1 MKIFHWEKVIYI
13 TASIIIGSASILF
26 NNVLAAFLAVFCSF
40 IAFKSGKNLKKLNAE
55 ENLSRI
61 NNVSNSRIVLAI
73 SFLIYSIVL
82 SIITVFLST
91 LDSFFTLSLISWLLS
106 IILLVLSGLSYD
118 QIRLFEYVNRLKAI
132 KIQDHKEA
140 VIEISTIFII
150 TSIAFYLR
158 VAYLDIV
165 PVAVHGDEGEMGMQ
179 ALRVLG
185 IGEPLAPFRVG
196 WGPLPS
202 LFYYMQAV
210 TIKLFGRNEIGLRM
224 LSPLFGTACVPLI
237 YYIGKMNW
245 GKVAGFTGA
254 WLMAVSHFHIQ
265 YSRLGLNNIESA
277 FFVILFI
284 FLICFSLT
292 AQKNKRNNDAANYKN
307 SSIQNFWQNN
317 QNMSIY
323 ILIGTTLSIAQY
335 MYHGSRLLP
344 IIAIPIFVILYIRKK
359 INLTKL
365 LIIGLSALIVIAPL
379 ALHYLQNPRD
389 LYGRMDTV
397 SIFNPD
403 NIRNKYGENTNMTS
417 GFTKIILTQVQ
428 KNLQFFLKEGDI
440 SDFYYASV
448 PGFDF
453 ITALLF
459 WLGLGVILS
468 GLMKIPEI
476 IIFTWFVFG
485 IIFGGIITN
494 NPPYGARLLI
504 TTSVVYIIAGVYLQ
518 RIWNDLKYVYK
529 KIPNNN
535 ISLMSVS
542 APLILILA
550 IATFVIN
557 YNVYFQLY
565 PSANINILSIKVTQE
580 IIKEGP
586 SNHIYLFG
594 EGNLYVRHGT
604 IRFLAGVDKA
614 TDLKQLGD
622 LPQLQNDGKGIIVI
636 ATPAKFEEFKQ
647 IQYLFPE
654 GKMFNVFAG
663 SKLVF
668 MKFEISP
675 ET

>member
-1 MKIFHWEKVIYI
+1 MKIFNWEKFIYI
-13 TASIIIGSASILF
+13 VVSIIIGIASILF
-26 NNVLAAFLAVFCSF
+26 NNVLVAFLAAFCSY
-40 IAFKSGKNLKKLNAE
+40 IAFKPGTNLKKLNAE
-55 ENLSRI
+55 ENPSRL

-91 LDSFFTLSLISWLLS
+91 SDSFFTLSLISWLLS
-106 IILLVLSGLSYD
+106 IILLLLSGLSYD
-118 QIRLFEYVNRLKAI
+118 QIGLFEYVNRLKAI
-132 KIQDHKEA
+132 KIKDHKET

-165 PVAVHGDEGEMGMQ
+165 PVAVHGDEGEMGME

-196 WGPLPS
+196 WGPHPN
-202 LFYYMQAV
+202 LFYYLQAI

-237 YYIGKMNW
+237 FYIGKMNW

-277 FFVILFI
+277 FFMILFI
-284 FLICFSLT
+284 FLILFASKIEMDNSII
-292 AQKNKRNNDAANYKN
+292 QGGEKYKKNIFNRNQTY
-307 SSIQNFWQNN
+307 FL
-317 QNMSIY
+317 Y
-323 ILIGTTLSIAQY
+323 ILIGLTAGIAQYFYVGSRLILLMAFPIFFYLYFQKKINISQILVTTLS
-335 MYHGSRLLP
+335 
-344 IIAIPIFVILYIRKK
+344 F
-359 INLTKL
+359 
-365 LIIGLSALIVIAPL
+365 LIVVSPL
-379 ALHYLQNPRD
+379 GIHYLQHPNDFSTR
-389 LYGRMDTV
+389 LETV

-403 NIRNKYGENTNMTS
+403 NIRNKYGENTNMAS
-417 GFTKIILTQVQ
+417 GFTKIFLTQSQ
-428 KNLQFFLKEGDI
+428 KNFQFFLKEGDI
-440 SDFYYASV
+440 SDFYYASI

-453 ITALLF
+453 VTALLF

-468 GLMKIPEI
+468 GLMKIPEF
-476 IIFTWFVFG
+476 IIFIWFVFG
-485 IIFGGIITN
+485 IFFGGIITN

-518 RIWNDLKYVYK
+518 RIWDDLKQVYK

-542 APLILILA
+542 APLILLLA
-550 IATFVIN
+550 ITTFVIN
-557 YNVYFQLY
+557 YHVYFQLY
-565 PSANINILSIKVTQE
+565 PAANINILSIKVTQE
-580 IIKEGP
+580 IIKEEP
-586 SNHIYLFG
+586 DNHIYLFG

-614 TDLKQLGD
+614 TDLKDLED
-622 LPQLQNDGKGIIVI
+622 LPQIQKDGKGIIII

-647 IQYLFPE
+647 IQNIYPD